1 MRKPLSPAAEAI
13 YNRSLEPE
21 EFDRLLGEAL
31 SNTEQM
37 ERNRELIR
45 WFKRRYPTAR
55 DRLAYARRKYAEWTR
70 ECVILSPEQTARD
83 NESGPSN
90 ESPPRS

>member
-13 YNRSLEPE
+13 YERSLEPE
-21 EFDRLLGEAL
+21 EFDRLLREAL
-31 SNTEQM
+31 ANTQQM
-37 ERNRELIR
+37 ERNRELLR

-70 ECVILSPEQTARD
+70 ECEIVSPEEAAE
-83 NESGPSN
+83 NGKSGTTK
-90 ESPPRS
+90 ELPPHS